1 MKSHETLGCPP
12 GALRHFEPNTRKS
25 MKTQGF
31 TSKTTQK
38 PYFFGRCAA
47 FWLKNHRI
55 IAKMYPKSSK
65 NRTSLTLRVK
75 LPQEL
80 HTFLYENLWRKMFA
94 HQVADF
100 RDDFFHLRAEI
111 SRIFLKINSFLW
123 IPLYICSSHFKN
135 PWFWQAGGGGQ
146 GAPPGGRRGGPGGQ
160 GLPWG
165 HSISAGFL
173 VFISK

>member
-1 MKSHETLGCPP
+1 MKPLKAHQGPWDILSQTAGNLWKHKVLQVKPLKNLIFLAAARHFGLKTIGLLQKCPP
-12 GALRHFEPNTRKS
+12 QSPQH
-25 MKTQGF
+25 
-31 TSKTTQK
+31 
-38 PYFFGRCAA
+38 
-47 FWLKNHRI
+47 
-55 IAKMYPKSSK
+55 
-65 NRTSLTLRVK
+65 RTSLTLRVK

-94 HQVADF
+94 HQVGDF

-135 PWFWQAGGGGQ
+135 PWFWQAGGGGRRPPQ
-146 GAPPGGRRGGPGGQ
+146 GGDEEGLGVQ